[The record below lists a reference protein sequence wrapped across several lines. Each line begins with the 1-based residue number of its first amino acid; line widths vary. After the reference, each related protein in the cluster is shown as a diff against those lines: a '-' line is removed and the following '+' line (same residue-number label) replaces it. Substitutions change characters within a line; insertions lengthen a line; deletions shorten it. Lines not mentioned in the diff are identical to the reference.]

1 MSKTFFM
8 FGDSYK
14 KLRTAA
20 VIIIC
25 LGLGAVFFW
34 RQLYVTPIQSFMYQ
48 RDAQFIKDI
57 FVQDWYWLVSDE
69 SDLSYDEEV
78 SDIEQLLRHGYI
90 EKRGGRG
97 QEPAFIK
104 MIVDDNKP
112 QAFIVYYK
120 QRAHR
125 GYIQFLG
132 VSPEARGKGYGT
144 KLIKY
149 ALSDLFS
156 KDCDYVYL
164 TARLSNTKAR
174 SIYEA
179 VGFKEKYR
187 DEKYIEYNLFK
198 RDFKA

>member
-1 MSKTFFM
+1 MSKNFFM
-8 FGDSYK
+8 FGERYQK
-14 KLRTAA
+14 MRLFGALL
-20 VIIIC
+20 VC
-25 LGLGAVFFW
+25 LGLGLSFFW
-34 RQLYVTPIQSFMYQ
+34 MQYSVKPIQAFIYE
-48 RDAQFIKDI
+48 RDAQFVKDI
-57 FVQDWYWLVSDE
+57 FVKDWYWLVADE
-69 SDLSYDEEV
+69 SDLLHEDV
-78 SDIEQLLRHGYI
+78 EQLLQHGYI
-90 EKRGGRG
+90 EKRGGRS
-97 QEPAFIK
+97 QDPAFIK

-132 VSPEARGKGYGT
+132 VSPDARGKGYGK

-174 SIYEA
+174 SIYES

-198 RDFKA
+198 RDYKA